1 VTVHAN
7 TPTVVTAHRARPAVG
22 SSGFTGSWPSV
33 AAWGAGLIQAALGA
47 GAIVGASST
56 FTDRAVGVVLV
67 SLGVLSLFWGGA
79 NLVASRLVAP
89 PLALAGAVAG
99 VLAMFGLLAVAPSH
113 TGVYAIAA
121 GTFLLLIVG
130 GACAVVVRRG
140 ADKPRDV
147 GTLRGLLGMLV
158 AAAIIAVIVTP
169 ALGAAQDAVLLTDDG
184 TVPVVTHDGH

>member
-1 VTVHAN
+1 MTVHAD
-7 TPTVVTAHRARPAVG
+7 TPAVVTAHRARPAAG

-47 GAIVGASST
+47 GAIVGATSG
-56 FTDRAVGVVLV
+56 FTERAAGVVLV
-67 SLGVLSLFWGGA
+67 SLGILSLFWGGA
-79 NLVASRLVAP
+79 NLVASRLIAP
-89 PLALAGAVAG
+89 RLALAGAVAG

-121 GTFLLLIVG
+121 GAFLLLVVG

-147 GTLRGLLGMLV
+147 GTLRGILGMLV